1 MNSVSYN
8 PKEILSTLTELE
20 GRLKCSIDK
29 HCPDRELALSED
41 LDKAL
46 EEFLELKNETDDE
59 VAYLS
64 SQLALLHLQRELEKT
79 IGVVVDS
86 NNLRAFHDFNTFQG
100 MSAKVE
106 PVRDK
111 SWNTNI
117 VVLIAFIIGLLVTVT
132 LFFW

>member
-8 PKEILSTLTELE
+8 PKEILFTLTELE
-20 GRLKCSIDK
+20 GRLKRSIDK
-29 HCPDRELALSED
+29 HCPDRGLALSDD

-46 EEFLELKNETDDE
+46 EEFLELKNETDDQ

-86 NNLRAFHDFNTFQG
+86 NNLRAFHDFNTFQEMG
-100 MSAKVE
+100 RESISAKG
-106 PVRDK
+106 
-111 SWNTNI
+111 WN
-117 VVLIAFIIGLLVTVT
+117 VHMLVLIAFTIGLLVTVT